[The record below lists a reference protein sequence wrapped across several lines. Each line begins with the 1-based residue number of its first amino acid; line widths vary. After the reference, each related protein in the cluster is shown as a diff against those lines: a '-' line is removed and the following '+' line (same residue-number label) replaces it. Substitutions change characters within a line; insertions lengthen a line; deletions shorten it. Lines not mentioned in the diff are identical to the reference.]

1 MPTITEHIAQAEHNR
16 DFWVSYDIDSTQFLD
31 WVVTGIFY
39 EGVHWIEAYLDTN
52 GEHSINHKQRLLS
65 MRLYSDIRPIA
76 GDLDTLKQESENA
89 RYRCHHYSST
99 DISNDLIP
107 VINNIKNHVQN
118 LFQKFSTNP

>member
-52 GEHSINHKQRLLS
+52 GEHSLNHKQRLLS
-65 MRLYSDIRPIA
+65 MRRYSDIRHIA

>member
-1 MPTITEHIAQAEHNR
+1 MPTINEHIAQAEHNR
-16 DFWVSYDIDSTQFLD
+16 DFWGSYDINSTQFLD

-89 RYRCHHYSST
+89 RYRCHHYNPV

-107 VINNIKNHVQN
+107 VINNIKNHIQN
-118 LFQKFSTNP
+118 LFQASSATP